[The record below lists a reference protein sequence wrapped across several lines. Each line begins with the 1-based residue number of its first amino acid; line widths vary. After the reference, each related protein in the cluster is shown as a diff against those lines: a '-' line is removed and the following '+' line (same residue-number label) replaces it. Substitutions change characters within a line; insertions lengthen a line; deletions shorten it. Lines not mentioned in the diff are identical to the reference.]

1 MGKTIPLAYA
11 GRRRGFAELMNA
23 CNSHR
28 VGAATVAL
36 GVAACAFDLAREQGA
51 CRRIATTSQGSGTES
66 VNEPNLLDH
75 RIRFSR

>member
-1 MGKTIPLAYA
+1 MVRALNDARLMGKTIPLAYG

-36 GVAACAFDLAREQGA
+36 GIAACAFDLAREQGA
-51 CRRIATTSQGSGTES
+51 CRRIATTVARLGNGERQ
-66 VNEPNLLDH
+66 
-75 RIRFSR
+75 